1 MSSSIAVNE
10 MPVPIEGPPA
20 LPRTLLVA
28 RRRALEQRWAEG
40 GVAAL
45 ADDEAFALLC
55 GVDAG
60 VAGNLLAVF
69 GSTPEVWG
77 AAEADLARV
86 AGPGVAV
93 RIKLAQEV
101 ARRVLVRP
109 LKQRTVLGAW
119 GQVTDHLRTA
129 MVGAPREQFR
139 VLFLDRRHRLIADEV
154 MNEGTIWHAP
164 VYPREV
170 MRRAL
175 ELHASGLVVAH
186 NHPSGDPTPSQ
197 ADVDMTRQLADAA
210 RALAISLHDHVLIAG
225 DRAVSFKAL
234 GLM

>member
-1 MSSSIAVNE
+1 MSSSTEVRERSA
-10 MPVPIEGPPA
+10 PIVGRPA
-20 LPRTLLVA
+20 LPRALLAA
-28 RRRALEQRWAEG
+28 RRCALEARWEAG
-40 GVAAL
+40 GVVAL

-60 VAGNLLAVF
+60 VGEDLLAAF
-69 GSTPEVWG
+69 GSAPEVWG

-86 AGPGVAV
+86 AGARAAA

-119 GQVTDHLRTA
+119 TQVADHLRTA

-139 VLFLDRRHRLIADEV
+139 VLYLDRRNRLIADEV
-154 MNEGTIWHAP
+154 MNEGTVCHAP

-186 NHPSGDPTPSQ
+186 NHPSGDPTPSA
-197 ADVDMTRQLADAA
+197 ADVDMTRQLVDAA

-225 DRAVSFKAL
+225 ERAVSFRAL
-234 GLM
+234 GLI